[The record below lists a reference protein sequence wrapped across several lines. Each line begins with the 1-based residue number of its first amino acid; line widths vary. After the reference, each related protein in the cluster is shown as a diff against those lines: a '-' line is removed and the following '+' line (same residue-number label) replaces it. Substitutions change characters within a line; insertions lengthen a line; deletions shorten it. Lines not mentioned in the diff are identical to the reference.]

1 MTDPTTA
8 TRAQELFLESFRQSP
23 TGPAP
28 ADWPTPGV
36 LRRWLKD
43 RRFKKALTATRDA
56 IRLQTDFHLASAAS
70 SAARALQTT
79 ITPATSADLDPTAL
93 ADLYRTLKSLTDL
106 LRLAHL
112 RERFTT
118 ERPRP
123 AAAPPKRE
131 HNILGNEENR
141 RILAGKGMNYYEKC
155 LNDAKLLKDLLLWG
169 VLNGGGDIY
178 DQFLVSF
185 PEELAK
191 AHETYDRYRRKHA
204 APAAPQPDTNPTT
217 AS

>member
-1 MTDPTTA
+1 MTDPTPT
-8 TRAQELFLESFRQSP
+8 TRAQELFLEAFRQSP
-23 TGPAP
+23 AGPAP

-36 LRRWLKD
+36 LRRWLKS

-79 ITPATSADLDPTAL
+79 ITPATTADLDPAAL

-118 ERPRP
+118 PPRGRT
-123 AAAPPKRE
+123 AAPERNPVRDL
-131 HNILGNEENR
+131 NDENR
-141 RILAGKGMNYYEKC
+141 RILGPSKPMHYYEKC
-155 LNDAKLLKDLLLWG
+155 LNDAKLLKDLLLYG
-169 VLNGGGDIY
+169 VRNGGGDIY

-191 AHETYDRYRRKHA
+191 AHETCERYRRERESRSTS
-204 APAAPQPDTNPTT
+204 QPDPD
-217 AS
+217 ASSIS